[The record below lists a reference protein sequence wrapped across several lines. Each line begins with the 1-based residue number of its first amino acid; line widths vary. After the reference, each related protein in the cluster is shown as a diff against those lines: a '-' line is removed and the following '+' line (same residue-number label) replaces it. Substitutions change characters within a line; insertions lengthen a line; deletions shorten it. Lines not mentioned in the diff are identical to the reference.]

1 MKAFT
6 ERNPK
11 AIGALALAV
20 MAVIVLGVLFLN
32 RSVFQSGYP
41 VSARFANAAGIG
53 KGTDVLLAGVDVG
66 TVSSVTIQGN
76 AIDAGLTI
84 NDGVVLPRHT
94 TAAVQVETLLGVVDV
109 SLDPV
114 SGWSAP
120 LRSGAVITD
129 TSVPTEFYQLRNTA
143 GRLLDKTDAQAF
155 NSVVSSLAAITK
167 GKQKQVAEIIDGLG
181 KLTATVNNRSSQ
193 VSQLI
198 DSANTVSSALATK
211 DQQLAS
217 VIDNLN
223 TVASG
228 LSANSGNLASLID
241 NVDAMASQTNSL
253 VSQDRPQLTALLK
266 NLHTTLGVVGQH
278 QDDLA
283 QAVSYLGA
291 ALKGFASVGYSGAT
305 DTPNSWANIY
315 ANTATVTNA
324 YSVLGPCGVF
334 DQVLDDTLG
343 PTPLACTAQTGPLPG
358 TTPSNI
364 APGSGTTTTVA
375 AGGTATSGAANPAS
389 TGSSGTGST
398 STGSSGPGSATG
410 PNSGIGG
417 LAQLLDP
424 LTGGGK

>member
-1 MKAFT
+1 
-6 ERNPK
+6 
-11 AIGALALAV
+11 V
-20 MAVIVLGVLFLN
+20 
-32 RSVFQSGYP
+32 Q
-41 VSARFANAAGIG
+41 
-53 KGTDVLLAGVDVG
+53 VG
-66 TVSSVTIQGN
+66 TVTGVKIDGN
-76 AIDAGLTI
+76 AVDATMSI
-84 NDGVVLPRHT
+84 NHGIVLPHHT
-94 TAAVQVETLLGVVDV
+94 LASVQVETLLGVVDV
-109 SLDPV
+109 ALQPV
-114 SGWSAP
+114 SGWSSP
-120 LRSGAVITD
+120 LRPGALITN
-129 TSVPTEFYQLRNTA
+129 TSVPEEFYQVQNTA
-143 GRLLDKTDAQAF
+143 GHLLTQTNAKAL
-155 NSVVSSLAAITK
+155 NNIIESLATITQ
-167 GKQKQVAEIIDGLG
+167 GKQQQVAQIINGLG
-181 KLTATVNNRSSQ
+181 ALTTTVDQRSGE